1 MTIETKLRGGLV
13 LSILILLWSTIMWNN
28 DIDKVNK
35 QNMEISKLKL
45 KVDSLQN
52 LSDSIRMEIFPT
64 EVELGRYQIGY
75 EIFMERNPKAASQY
89 SDIISNE
96 TE

>member
-1 MTIETKLRGGLV
+1 
-13 LSILILLWSTIMWNN
+13 
-28 DIDKVNK
+28 
-35 QNMEISKLKL
+35 MEISKLKL

>member
-45 KVDSLQN
+45 L
-52 LSDSIRMEIFPT
+52 LSKSRQ
-64 EVELGRYQIGY
+64 LLHL
-75 EIFMERNPKAASQY
+75 
-89 SDIISNE
+89 
-96 TE
+96 

>member
-28 DIDKVNK
+28 NIDKVNK